1 MTVKDVAFISSEA
14 DLMVLDAM
22 ARVSAFGNYFVVD
35 YCVGLE
41 LSSLN
46 PVNFQNLILWEEL
59 PPRKEQAV
67 KFKRKYGWGKK
78 KLPPPNIIPKEG
90 LEGSLWMCG
99 ANQIDDAESYFKK
112 NYEPSDD

>member
-1 MTVKDVAFISSEA
+1 MTVKDVAFISSEE

-67 KFKRKYGWGKK
+67 KLKRKYGWGKK
-78 KLPPPNIIPKEG
+78 TLPPPNIIPKDSG
-90 LEGSLWMCG
+90 GPYWLCGS
-99 ANQIDDAESYFKK
+99 NQVDDAESYFKK
-112 NYEPSDD
+112 NYKPSDD